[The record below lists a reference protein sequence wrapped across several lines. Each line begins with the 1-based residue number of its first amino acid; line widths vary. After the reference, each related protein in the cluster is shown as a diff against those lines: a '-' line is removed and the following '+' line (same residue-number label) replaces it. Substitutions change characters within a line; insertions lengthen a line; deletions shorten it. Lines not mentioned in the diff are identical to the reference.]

1 MELTKLLVTLAGF
14 AAIGWVLWY
23 FLVPPE
29 RSAGPRGR
37 RGGAP

>member
-29 RSAGPRGR
+29 REAAPRDPD
-37 RGGAP
+37 GGAA

>member
-23 FLVPPE
+23 FLVPPQ
-29 RSAGPRGR
+29 RGAGPRGPE
-37 RGGAP
+37 GGAS

>member
-23 FLVPPE
+23 FLLPPH
-29 RSAGPRGR
+29 RGAGPHGPD
-37 RGGAP
+37 GGTP